1 MEDKNIK
8 KTFSACISENV
19 INKLRDYIYYNP
31 TLTINQYVEDSLKDS
46 LNKEGII
53 KPRPNKLK
61 TGRKIN

>member
-8 KTFSACISENV
+8 KPFSVCINENV
-19 INKLRDYIYYNP
+19 INKLRDYIYYNQ
-31 TLTINQYVEDSLKDS
+31 TMTINQYVEDSLKDS

-53 KPRPNKLK
+53 KPRPTKLK